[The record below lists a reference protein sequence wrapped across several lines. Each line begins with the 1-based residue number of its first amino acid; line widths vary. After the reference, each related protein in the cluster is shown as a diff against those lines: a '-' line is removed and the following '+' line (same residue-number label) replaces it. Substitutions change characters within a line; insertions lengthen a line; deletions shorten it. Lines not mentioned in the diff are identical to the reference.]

1 LLFGCD
7 ASVSAGIGRLE
18 DIERP
23 PAGRL
28 VLRRTDG
35 RADFIVA
42 VRGRETRDFGLAVED
57 FGLAAVALAVVVR
70 LAVVRFAVVRLA
82 AVPDLA
88 VLADREVERTV
99 VRFAAVRGLLT
110 LGLAEADFGFAV
122 EAFGFAVVLRA
133 TDALRAVEDRRA
145 VDALRAVEARLTVV
159 AATGLT
165 DCMVLAAA
173 IRALAAVAMA
183 LVAVFIDRMADDIVM
198 AEVLA
203 LVAAAVILLAAVVT
217 LVAAEDTFLAAV
229 AGVAM
234 LLVEA
239 VRRGERAAVLRVERD
254 VMVRVERA
262 AVLRDRDAVLRL
274 AGLRVVD
281 EAVVPAFLAAML
293 RVLLGFAL
301 ARDFGRLAV
310 PDALRLTDL
319 LRAVLAELRRLAAR
333 VVVLTGTEFSPR
345 LDQLRWCYSTCGLD
359 LHTQRLFA
367 EDEASQDGANQSAD
381 SLRRVTT
388 VAAGGRASNRALTAL
403 WQSPCAFRP

>member
-1 LLFGCD
+1 LLSRCD

-18 DIERP
+18 LTERP

-42 VRGRETRDFGLAVED
+42 VRGRETRGFGLAVED
-57 FGLAAVALAVVVR
+57 LGLAAVA
-70 LAVVRFAVVRLA
+70 FAVVRLA
-82 AVPDLA
+82 VERRAVPDLA
-88 VLADREVERTV
+88 VLEEREVARAV

-110 LGLAEADFGFAV
+110 RGLAEKGFGFAVEDFGFAV
-122 EAFGFAVVLRA
+122 VVRA
-133 TDALRAVEDRRA
+133 ADGRRAVED
-145 VDALRAVEARLTVV
+145 LRAVEARLTIV
-159 AATGLT
+159 AATGWA

-173 IRALAAVAMA
+173 IRALAAMAMA
-183 LVAVFIDRMADDIVM
+183 LVAVFIDRMADDIVL
-198 AEVLA
+198 ADVLA

-229 AGVAM
+229 VEDAVLLAEPLRRVERDAVLRVA
-234 LLVEA
+234 
-239 VRRGERAAVLRVERD
+239 RAAVLRGRD
-254 VMVRVERA
+254 V
-262 AVLRDRDAVLRL
+262 VLRLDRL

-281 EAVVPAFLAAML
+281 EAVPTFLAAVV

-345 LDQLRWCYSTCGLD
+345 LDQLRWCYSTGGLD
-359 LHTQRLFA
+359 LHTQRLFT
-367 EDEASQDGANQSAD
+367 EDDVSQSRSNSHAD
-381 SLRRVTT
+381 SPRRVT
-388 VAAGGRASNRALTAL
+388 N
-403 WQSPCAFRP
+403 